1 MGMKDEDL
9 LWEEV
14 STEHIQGLAGKAV
27 HEVYADVGYARFTA
41 DADCVKSL
49 GCGVTAMQKTQHL
62 LIKCLH
68 AHAYAVDPDGMQC
81 GYELRRYVIGITLY
95 GEFLKVSKAD
105 DRVYG

>member
-1 MGMKDEDL
+1 MRCAAPGRKGRYGGRHRTYPRSGRD
-9 LWEEV
+9 
-14 STEHIQGLAGKAV
+14 
-27 HEVYADVGYARFTA
+27 VYADVGYTRFTA

-49 GCGVTAMQKTQHL
+49 GCGVTAMQETQHL

-95 GEFLKVSKAD
+95 GEFLKVFKAD